1 MHNLKCD
8 KYVLLGDFTEDYGQ
22 KGGFSDCSEELKVI
36 RRKKSY
42 MGKPDYV
49 KSFPEKT
56 FGKHQK
62 ITSYDKNDTSQ

>member
-36 RRKKSY
+36 RREKSY
-42 MGKPDYV
+42 MGKPEYV
-49 KSFPEKT
+49 KSFPEKNI
-56 FGKHQK
+56 QK
-62 ITSYDKNDTSQ
+62 TSKDYFI